1 MLAIEKIKSG
11 DKVIST
17 DPETMET
24 SPKTVLE
31 TYIRE
36 VTTLVH
42 LTVNGEEIVTT
53 VDHPFYV
60 KNQGFIKAGEL
71 IVGDELLDV
80 NGNVLLVENF
90 DVELTEE
97 PTKVYNFQVEDF
109 YTYHVGCF
117 YVLVHNADYNQS
129 PKEIMAERTKGLD
142 TREHSSKYKQISAK
156 EKARL
161 KVKIRNRTIT
171 KDEYKTL
178 RWNEKMA
185 TKRRNGVNKF

>member
-1 MLAIEKIKSG
+1 M
-11 DKVIST
+11 
-17 DPETMET
+17 
-24 SPKTVLE
+24 
-31 TYIRE
+31 
-36 VTTLVH
+36 
-42 LTVNGEEIVTT
+42 
-53 VDHPFYV
+53 
-60 KNQGFIKAGEL
+60 
-71 IVGDELLDV
+71 
-80 NGNVLLVENF
+80 
-90 DVELTEE
+90 
-97 PTKVYNFQVEDF
+97 YNFQVEDF

-178 RWNEKMA
+178 SWNEKMA

>member
-1 MLAIEKIKSG
+1 M
-11 DKVIST
+11 
-17 DPETMET
+17 
-24 SPKTVLE
+24 
-31 TYIRE
+31 
-36 VTTLVH
+36 
-42 LTVNGEEIVTT
+42 
-53 VDHPFYV
+53 
-60 KNQGFIKAGEL
+60 
-71 IVGDELLDV
+71 
-80 NGNVLLVENF
+80 
-90 DVELTEE
+90 
-97 PTKVYNFQVEDF
+97 YNFQVEDF

-185 TKRRNGVNKF
+185 TKRRNGVNKFWKQERVRLQNGQNGTQTGHLNKRLIFLKVNVQSIVEKLYKGTILIAYPNILT

>member
-1 MLAIEKIKSG
+1 M
-11 DKVIST
+11 
-17 DPETMET
+17 
-24 SPKTVLE
+24 
-31 TYIRE
+31 
-36 VTTLVH
+36 
-42 LTVNGEEIVTT
+42 
-53 VDHPFYV
+53 
-60 KNQGFIKAGEL
+60 
-71 IVGDELLDV
+71 
-80 NGNVLLVENF
+80 
-90 DVELTEE
+90 
-97 PTKVYNFQVEDF
+97 YNFQVED
-109 YTYHVGCF
+109 YHTYHVSGF
-117 YVLVHNADYNQS
+117 GVLVHNVDYNQS

>member
-1 MLAIEKIKSG
+1 M
-11 DKVIST
+11 
-17 DPETMET
+17 
-24 SPKTVLE
+24 
-31 TYIRE
+31 
-36 VTTLVH
+36 
-42 LTVNGEEIVTT
+42 
-53 VDHPFYV
+53 
-60 KNQGFIKAGEL
+60 
-71 IVGDELLDV
+71 
-80 NGNVLLVENF
+80 
-90 DVELTEE
+90 
-97 PTKVYNFQVEDF
+97 YNFQVEDF

-142 TREHSSKYKQISAK
+142 TREHSSKYKKISAK